1 MGPDASELV
10 IANFVQKNAALEGY
24 ELQFGTSYDFLNGA
38 LALSAGRDYVKAT
51 FEDNTYIPRMVP
63 ARNIYS
69 ISYVEDSLSVDIDLT
84 DVKAQNDISDDV
96 TAGFDMLDLSI
107 GKTLAMEGVEEL
119 KVILFANNLLDEKAR
134 NHSST
139 VKNEVPLPG
148 RNIGISFKVSL

>member
-1 MGPDASELV
+1 M
-10 IANFVQKNAALEGY
+10 
-24 ELQFGTSYDFLNGA
+24 
-38 LALSAGRDYVKAT
+38 
-51 FEDNTYIPRMVP
+51 P

-69 ISYVEDSLSVDIDLT
+69 VSYAEDTLSVDINLT
-84 DVKAQNDISDDV
+84 DVKAQNDIGGVGDSV
-96 TAGFDMLDLSI
+96 TAGFDLLDLSI

>member
-1 MGPDASELV
+1 MYKR
-10 IANFVQKNAALEGY
+10 Q
-24 ELQFGTSYDFLNGA
+24 
-38 LALSAGRDYVKAT
+38 
-51 FEDNTYIPRMVP
+51 
-63 ARNIYS
+63 
-69 ISYVEDSLSVDIDLT
+69 
-84 DVKAQNDISDDV
+84 VKAQNDIGGVGDSV

-119 KVILFANNLLDEKAR
+119 KVTLFANNLLDEKAR